1 MKGRGLG
8 PFPIFIILISM
19 VDFYFPLI
27 PDALA
32 EEVSTTE
39 VNSVLSVETYVSEIN
54 TDAADNIASLPDG
67 KKDGQLK
74 KIIHKTKGSSGV
86 CVVTLT
92 SAQAG
97 TDHDKITL
105 TNQGEFAVCIWN
117 GTFWRVLETGK
128 VDSAVDILA

>member
-1 MKGRGLG
+1 
-8 PFPIFIILISM
+8 M

-32 EEVSTTE
+32 ESVSTTE
-39 VNSVLSVETYVSEIN
+39 VNSVLSVETYVTEIV
-54 TDAADNIASLPDG
+54 TDAGDNIASLPDG
-67 KKDGQLK
+67 LKEGQLK
-74 KIIHKTKGSSGV
+74 KIIHKTDNGA

-105 TNQGEFAVCIWN
+105 THIGEFAVCMWN
-117 GTFWRVLETGK
+117 GSFWRVLETGR
-128 VDSAVDILA
+128 VDSAVDILD